1 LKYILQVGRDIEP
14 RHVEEELAK
23 PGRGQA
29 REVYV
34 ITAEQLRAEGKR
46 QGKTEGIGQGKVLA
60 KQQDLTNLLYRKFEP
75 IDNAVKRRKSS

>member
-1 LKYILQVGRDIEP
+1 
-14 RHVEEELAK
+14 
-23 PGRGQA
+23 
-29 REVYV
+29 VYV